1 MARALFMI
9 ALFASFM
16 VMRATPTYAWLKYIN
31 IAADGSFF
39 AISCGSSAGPTA
51 IVYDAQLNQTFVVG
65 VAQPSQCASGGPG
78 SGPAPVEST
87 Q

>member
-1 MARALFMI
+1 MIMLFT
-9 ALFASFM
+9 SFM
-16 VMRATPTYAWLKYIN
+16 FLRATPTYAWLKYIN
-31 IAADGSFF
+31 IAPDGSFF

-78 SGPAPVEST
+78 GGPATEESA